1 MGKRAQNVL
10 ANSKNDGGRQ
20 RQAGREGAHLINRYV
35 ATHSGG
41 KVEWN
46 G

>member
-20 RQAGREGAHLINRYV
+20 SGGEAAHLINRYV
-35 ATHSGG
+35 ATHSG
-41 KVEWN
+41 EWN

>member
-10 ANSKNDGGRQ
+10 ANSKNDDG
-20 RQAGREGAHLINRYV
+20 RQAGGEASGEAAHLINRYV

-41 KVEWN
+41 W
-46 G
+46 